1 MTCNYIQQQ
10 NEEQA
15 IVLITNRGIDK
26 LFNGRMSGESNQS
39 AITPLFGKR
48 RNVVLDRFVNA
59 SRKQPAIAPW
69 FFAVNEEIK
78 DSIGS

>member
-26 LFNGRMSGESNQS
+26 LFIDRMSGESNQS

-48 RNVVLDRFVNA
+48 RNVDRFVNA